1 MANNYLL
8 VRGWESIEAFLLS
21 VRVRVRIRVDIFLV
35 SGFDVFLVGNEN
47 QNIDL
52 VDTNFS
58 ADCIGQLSL
67 A

>member
-1 MANNYLL
+1 MANNYLR
-8 VRGWESIEAFLLS
+8 VRGWEYIEAFLLS
-21 VRVRVRIRVDIFLV
+21 VRVRVRVRVWHFLV
-35 SGFDVFLVGNEN
+35 ENEN
-47 QNIDL
+47 QNMDL

>member
-1 MANNYLL
+1 MSGLGL
-8 VRGWESIEAFLLS
+8 ESGL
-21 VRVRVRIRVDIFLV
+21 DIFLV
-35 SGFDVFLVGNEN
+35 SGFDIFLVGKEN